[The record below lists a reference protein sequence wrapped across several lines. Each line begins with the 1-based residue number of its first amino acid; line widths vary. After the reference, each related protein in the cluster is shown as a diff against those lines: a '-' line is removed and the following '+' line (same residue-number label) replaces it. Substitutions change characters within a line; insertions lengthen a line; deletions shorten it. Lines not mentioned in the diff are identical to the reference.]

1 MKKFLALLLALAMTL
16 ALVACGASG
25 GKDGG
30 DDDKVYTIKYAHTCA
45 DNHAYQVLGTEFKEA
60 VEAASNGRIKVDLYP
75 SSQLGGETDLM
86 EGLQAGTVEMATIS
100 DGVAANFVEGL
111 NIFALPFLF
120 SGVDHYQKVVFGE
133 IGDEFVAK
141 VDGQNGLKIAGLWGS
156 TFRYPFSLTGPLTT
170 VEDFEGVKIR
180 LMEVPL
186 HMDTYEALGA
196 NPMSMAMGDVYGALQ
211 NKTVDGAENAI
222 SSIHSQK
229 FYEVAKDI
237 TLAPVIGNGC
247 ITLFSQK
254 FWDSLPEDLQK
265 ICEDAMDDA
274 IKAADDY
281 YVAAEDTART
291 AMEAEGAVF
300 HEVTDIEPFKAAVAG
315 VRDAATKDIADWAV
329 ALLPKIDALA

>member
-1 MKKFLALLLALAMTL
+1 MKKFFALLLALAMILTM
-16 ALVACGASG
+16 VACGNNDDAP
-25 GKDGG
+25 
-30 DDDKVYTIKYAHTCA
+30 DDKVYTIKYAHTCA
-45 DNHAYQVLGTEFKEA
+45 ENHAYQVLGTEFKEA
-60 VEAASNGRIKVDLYP
+60 VEAASNGRLKVELYP

-133 IGDEFVAK
+133 IGEEFIAK
-141 VDGQNGLKIAGLWGS
+141 VDGQNGLKVAGLWGS
-156 TFRYPFSLTGPLTT
+156 TFRYPFSNIGPLTT
-170 VEDFEGVKIR
+170 IEDFKGVKIR

-186 HMDTYEALGA
+186 HMDTYAAMGA
-196 NPMSMAMGDVYGALQ
+196 NPTTMAMSEVYGGLQ
-211 NKTVDGAENAI
+211 NKTINAAENAI
-222 SSIHSQK
+222 SSIYSQK
-229 FYEVAKDI
+229 FYEVAGDI

-265 ICEDAMDDA
+265 FCEEAMSDAV
-274 IKAADDY
+274 KAADDFY
-281 YVAAEDTART
+281 LEAEDSART

-300 HEVTDIEPFKAAVAG
+300 HEVSDLAPFKEAVAG

-329 ALLPKIDALA
+329 ELLPKIDALT

>member
-1 MKKFLALLLALAMTL
+1 MKKFFALLLALAMVLTM
-16 ALVACGASG
+16 VACGN
-25 GKDGG
+25 KDGG
-30 DDDKVYTIKYAHTCA
+30 KDDDKVYTIKYAHTCA

-60 VEAASNGRIKVDLYP
+60 VEAASNGRLKVELYP

-133 IGDEFVAK
+133 IGEEFIAK
-141 VDGQNGLKIAGLWGS
+141 VDGQNGLKVAGLWGS
-156 TFRYPFSLTGPLTT
+156 TFRYPFSNTGPLTT
-170 VEDFEGVKIR
+170 VEDFKGVKIR

-186 HMDTYEALGA
+186 HMDTYAAMGA
-196 NPMSMAMGDVYGALQ
+196 NPMSMAMADVYGALQ
-211 NKTVDGAENAI
+211 NNTMNAAENAI
-222 SSIHSQK
+222 SSIYSQK

-247 ITLFSQK
+247 ITLFSQS

-281 YVAAEDTART
+281 YVAAEDSART

-300 HEVTDIEPFKAAVAG
+300 HEVDDIEPFKAAVAG